1 MTRSLK
7 DNIDKMNVDAWR
19 ANQEALELERSLR
32 EESDKMRQI
41 LGDGKRTNAENGT
54 DKSDPDDLASYFSVE
69 NSD

>member
-7 DNIDKMNVDAWR
+7 DRIDNMDVDAWR
-19 ANQEALELERSLR
+19 ANQEALELERSLK

-54 DKSDPDDLASYFSVE
+54 NKGDPDDLASYFGVE
-69 NSD
+69 NRD

>member
-1 MTRSLK
+1 MTHSPK
-7 DNIDKMNVDAWR
+7 DHIDKMNVDTWR

-54 DKSDPDDLASYFSVE
+54 DKGDPDDLASYFSVE